1 MESWT
6 SWIYNIKLIV
16 GNHFNCFHFEII
28 NNIEVAD
35 LLESLVTARPFLF
48 LLLIID
54 NSDYDLKH
62 FQGFVCF
69 HCQKIILFQNI
80 PDILKYPER
89 VFSKN
94 VCRFNFTS
102 PSWDI
107 FCGRSRYLDIRWFFN
122 RLFWCFSCY
131 NMFVYKKTCFCFVII
146 ETMFVLKLQV
156 YMTFGSYTMFLLL
169 CINLFTFLIPMEL
182 HMSEVDKV

>member
-48 LLLIID
+48 LLSIID

-107 FCGRSRYLDIRWFFN
+107 FCGRSRFWSLACFLTCCFDFSDATTC
-122 RLFWCFSCY
+122 LFMKNCA
-131 NMFVYKKTCFCFVII
+131 
-146 ETMFVLKLQV
+146 FVLLPLKLS
-156 YMTFGSYTMFLLL
+156 FHW
-169 CINLFTFLIPMEL
+169 I
-182 HMSEVDKV
+182 